1 MFSMACWSCFHQISC
16 WSKLISTEE
25 VTFPNVDS
33 NAVLVCLLCAE
44 NPILSITFSCF
55 LPPPHFTFL
64 IRIKMYYDSL
74 VWTCVWDIFS
84 FFKECVKLTIIFKI
98 LLVFIFLLPSVHLN
112 FLRWFVVSV
121 FPPYIFWHLA
131 LLFWHNRSGF
141 QKLGPYA
148 MWLFP

>member
-1 MFSMACWSCFHQISC
+1 M
-16 WSKLISTEE
+16 
-25 VTFPNVDS
+25 FPNVDS

-112 FLRWFVVSV
+112 FLRWFLWFQFSLHT
-121 FPPYIFWHLA
+121 FSGIWLSFSDTIGQAFKNLA
-131 LLFWHNRSGF
+131 PMQCDFSRS
-141 QKLGPYA
+141 QYTAYA
-148 MWLFP
+148 FHF